1 MTPPGPSP
9 WDPAPRA
16 AAAAPVIEPVRTMLL
31 WVPDWPVLAAVADAG
46 LDPAHPLALVEK
58 GLVLACS
65 SAARAEGVR
74 RGQRLRDAQSRSPAL
89 QLLQYD
95 PAADHRAFEPVLD
108 RIEAVMPGVQAIRPG
123 LCALRARGPAR
134 FYGGEAAAGDELLR
148 AVALPGARLG
158 IAEGPYTAE
167 QAARAAQAGTVLAV
181 PPGGAA
187 AFLAGLPVTALGDEE
202 LAALLRRLGVRTLGG
217 FAALDAT
224 AVRDRFGEAGARAH
238 ALAAGRDPRAVQP
251 RVPPPELEV
260 ALAFEPPLDR
270 VDQLAFAARQPAER
284 FIAGLRAAG
293 LACTS
298 LRVVIDDEAGG
309 RSERAW
315 LHPRWFSPADVVDRL
330 RWQLQGA
337 MRGGE
342 QLGAPITAVRLLPEE
357 ADELG
362 NHEQGLWGGAPEE
375 RVHGALSRVQSLL
388 GHEAVVTAEIG
399 GGRLLDERRVLVP
412 WGETAQGAA
421 GPSAAGGASSAAGAT
436 GRSGKQG
443 ATAGTRAGAPRA
455 APRRPAGS
463 RGTATA
469 AQHAPWPGSL
479 SGPTPATVF
488 AEPPPVLLL
497 DETGEPVRVD
507 ERGSLSAPPSLFS
520 PAERRATSDVRAWAG
535 PWPLQQRWWDPER
548 HRVAQRLQ
556 LVEADGTA
564 WLLLLEEG
572 RWRAEGRYD

>member
-1 MTPPGPSP
+1 MSPSSPSP
-9 WDPAPRA
+9 WDRTPARPGAERPA
-16 AAAAPVIEPVRTMLL
+16 AEPVRTMLL

-95 PAADHRAFEPVLD
+95 PAADHRAFEPVLY

-134 FYGGEAAAGDELLR
+134 FYGGETAAGDELLR

-167 QAARAAQAGTVLAV
+167 QAARAAEAGTVLAV

-187 AFLAGLPVTALGDEE
+187 EFLAGLPVTALGDDE
-202 LAALLRRLGVRTLGG
+202 LAGLLRRLGVRTLGG

-412 WGETAQGAA
+412 WGEAAGAGGSGGTGGSDRARPSGAA
-421 GPSAAGGASSAAGAT
+421 GSAH
-436 GRSGKQG
+436 
-443 ATAGTRAGAPRA
+443 A
-455 APRRPAGS
+455 APRRPSGS
-463 RGTATA
+463 RRTAGA
-469 AQHAPWPGSL
+469 ERDAPWPGSL
-479 SGPTPATVF
+479 PGPTPATVF

-507 ERGSLSAPPSLFS
+507 ERGALSAPPSLFS

>member
-1 MTPPGPSP
+1 MSPGPSP
-9 WDPAPRA
+9 WDRAPATRSVRTPA
-16 AAAAPVIEPVRTMLL
+16 AEPVRTMLL

-46 LDPAHPLALVEK
+46 YDSAHPLALIEK
-58 GLVLACS
+58 GVVLACS
-65 SAARAEGVR
+65 PAARAEGVR
-74 RGQRLRDAQSRSPAL
+74 RGQRLRDAQSRCPAL
-89 QLLQYD
+89 RPLPYD
-95 PAADHRAFEPVLD
+95 PGADHRAFEPVLD

-134 FYGGEAAAGDELLR
+134 FYGGEAVAGAELLR
-148 AVALPGARLG
+148 AVALPDARLG

-167 QAARAAQAGTVLAV
+167 QAARAAEAGGVLAV
-181 PPGGAA
+181 PPGEGA
-187 AFLAGLPVTALGDEE
+187 AFLAGLPVSALGDEE
-202 LAALLRRLGVRTLGG
+202 LAVLLRRLGVRTLGG
-217 FAALDAT
+217 FAALEAAT
-224 AVRDRFGEAGARAH
+224 VRDRFGEAGARAH
-238 ALAAGRDPRAVQP
+238 ALASGRDPRAVQP
-251 RVPPPELEV
+251 RVPPPDLEV

-284 FIAGLRAAG
+284 FIAGLRGAG

-315 LHPRWFSPADVVDRL
+315 LHPRWFSPGDVVDRL

-342 QLGAPITAVRLLPEE
+342 QLGAPITGVRLVPDE

-375 RVHGALSRVQSLL
+375 RVHSALSRVQSLL
-388 GHEAVVTAEIG
+388 GHEAVVTAAVG

-412 WGETAQGAA
+412 WGEVEGS
-421 GPSAAGGASSAAGAT
+421 GSRSAA
-436 GRSGKQG
+436 
-443 ATAGTRAGAPRA
+443 A
-455 APRRPAGS
+455 APG
-463 RGTATA
+463 
-469 AQHAPWPGSL
+469 APWPGSL
-479 SGPTPATVF
+479 PGPSPATVF
-488 AEPPPVLLL
+488 TEPPPVLLL
-497 DETGEPVRVD
+497 DEAGEPVRVD
-507 ERGSLSAPPSLFS
+507 ERGALSAPPSLFS
-520 PAERRATSDVRAWAG
+520 PAERRSTSDVRAWAG

-548 HRVAQRLQ
+548 HRAAQRLQ

>member
-1 MTPPGPSP
+1 MRALHEPVAPARGRPGVSPPSPSP
-9 WDPAPRA
+9 WDRAPSRPGTVRPTA
-16 AAAAPVIEPVRTMLL
+16 EPVRTMLL

-148 AVALPGARLG
+148 AVALPEARLG

-167 QAARAAQAGTVLAV
+167 QAARAAEAGAVLAV

-388 GHEAVVTAEIG
+388 GHEAVVTAAVG

-412 WGETAQGAA
+412 WGEAPVPAPAA
-421 GPSAAGGASSAAGAT
+421 
-436 GRSGKQG
+436 R
-443 ATAGTRAGAPRA
+443 
-455 APRRPAGS
+455 APRRP
-463 RGTATA
+463 GTGARPA
-469 AQHAPWPGSL
+469 ASVLDAPWPGSL
-479 SGPTPATVF
+479 PGPTPATVF
-488 AEPPPVLLL
+488 AEPPPVQLL

-507 ERGSLSAPPSLFS
+507 ERGALSAPPSLFS
-520 PAERRATSDVRAWAG
+520 PAERRVTSDVRAWAG

>member
-1 MTPPGPSP
+1 M
-9 WDPAPRA
+9 PAT
-16 AAAAPVIEPVRTMLL
+16 EPVRTMLL

-46 LDPAHPLALVEK
+46 HDPAHPLALIEK
-58 GLVLACS
+58 GVVLACS
-65 SAARAEGVR
+65 PAARAEGVR
-74 RGQRLRDAQSRSPAL
+74 RGQRLRDAQSRCPAL
-89 QLLQYD
+89 RPLPYD
-95 PAADHRAFEPVLD
+95 PGADHRAFEPVLD

-123 LCALRARGPAR
+123 LCALRARGPTR
-134 FYGGEAAAGDELLR
+134 FYGSEAAAGAELLR
-148 AVALPGARLG
+148 AVAVTDARLG

-167 QAARAAQAGTVLAV
+167 QAARAASAGGVLAV
-181 PPGGAA
+181 PPGEGA
-187 AFLAGLPVTALGDEE
+187 AFLAGLPVSALGDEE

-217 FAALDAT
+217 FAALEAA

-260 ALAFEPPLDR
+260 VLAFEPPLDR

-284 FIAGLRAAG
+284 FIAGLRGAG

-315 LHPRWFSPADVVDRL
+315 LHPRWFSPGDVVDRL

-337 MRGGE
+337 MRAGE
-342 QLGAPITAVRLLPEE
+342 QLGAPITGVRLVPDE

-375 RVHGALSRVQSLL
+375 RVHSALSRVQSLL
-388 GHEAVVTAEIG
+388 GHEAVVTAAVG

-412 WGETAQGAA
+412 WGEAA
-421 GPSAAGGASSAAGAT
+421 EPAGLSGGGAGARAAARPGVQAGARPGVQAGARPGTTAGAT
-436 GRSGKQG
+436 RSP
-443 ATAGTRAGAPRA
+443 ARPGTTSRPA
-455 APRRPAGS
+455 APG
-463 RGTATA
+463 
-469 AQHAPWPGSL
+469 APWPGSL
-479 SGPTPATVF
+479 PGPTPATVF

-507 ERGSLSAPPSLFS
+507 ERGALSAPPSLFS

-535 PWPLQQRWWDPER
+535 PWPLQQRWWDPDR
-548 HRVAQRLQ
+548 HRAAQRLQ
-556 LVEADGTA
+556 LVETDGTA